1 MGQKKQH
8 MHSVSRE
15 ISIII
20 LLQLSDQKSDLT
32 KLFVCFTGLY
42 SGTKA
47 AACSL
52 CTQGNQCNNPAIA
65 PTACGSGYYS
75 AEGLVSTSY
84 TCLLTSLF
92 VRSSWSWSY
101 GSWINNYLCNQ
112 CLSPLKLWVRIPLR
126 RGILDQYYVI
136 KFVSNLWQFGGFLW
150 ALRFPPPIKLTTTI

>member
-8 MHSVSRE
+8 VHSVSRE

-52 CTQGNQCNNPAIA
+52 CTQGSQCSNPAIA

-75 AEGLVSTSY
+75 AEGLVSTLY
-84 TCLLTSLF
+84 RCLLTPLF
-92 VRSSWSWSY
+92 VVPTY
-101 GSWINNYLCNQ
+101 IH
-112 CLSPLKLWVRIPLR
+112 LS
-126 RGILDQYYVI
+126 
-136 KFVSNLWQFGGFLW
+136 FLSVY
-150 ALRFPPPIKLTTTI
+150 PGQSM